1 LPKRNVLNK
10 VVGFTGKKFALV
22 QFALYTY
29 AQNVVHGF
37 VAPKTSNEIDSVA
50 HLKRQSA

>member
-29 AQNVVHGF
+29 AQNVVQCF
-37 VAPKTSNEIDSVA
+37 IAPKNLHKVDAVA
-50 HLKRQSA
+50 YLERLSA